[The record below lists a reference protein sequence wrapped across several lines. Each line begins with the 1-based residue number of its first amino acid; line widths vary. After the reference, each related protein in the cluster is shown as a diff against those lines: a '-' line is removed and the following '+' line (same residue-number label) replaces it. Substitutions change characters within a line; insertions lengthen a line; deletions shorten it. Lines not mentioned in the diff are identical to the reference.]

1 MTPETPPAPSAPL
14 APSQQK
20 QLLWAGIAGGLIGA
34 LVSFALARTFPPK
47 PAAPPPAPPSEAR
60 QFGDHVIGKLKTGD
74 RAEFTR
80 LIRPAFAGMT
90 NEQFAEFCQRS
101 VFDNRDQFGKANGGA
116 VEFEFA
122 RETVLSPSLV
132 RLAYADKYARGCLVW
147 VLVVY
152 NTPDG
157 WQVLAFSFD
166 SEATGYRALQ

>member
-1 MTPETPPAPSAPL
+1 MTPDTPPPTVSPSH
-14 APSQQK
+14 QK
-20 QLLWAGIAGGLIGA
+20 YILWAGIAGGLIGA

-47 PAAPPPAPPSEAR
+47 PAVAPPAPPSEAR
-60 QFGDHVIGKLKTGD
+60 QFADHVIGKLRAGD

-90 NEQFAEFCQRS
+90 NEQFAEFCQKS
-101 VFDNRDQFGKANGGA
+101 VFDNRDQFAKSNGGA
-116 VEFEFA
+116 VEIEFA

-132 RLAYADKYARGCLVW
+132 RLAYADKYARGCLIW

-152 NTPDG
+152 NTPEG

-166 SEATGYRALQ
+166 SETTGFRALQ